1 HAWRWT
7 GDDELLAAHLET
19 AKAALRWCDDLGD
32 RDGDGLLEYATRSV
46 QGYYNQSWKDAGDA
60 VVHADGRR
68 AELPLATV
76 ELQGYLF
83 AARLA
88 MAELLA
94 AHGEQVEA
102 ERLRQ
107 AAYTLCDIVEER
119 YWLEPAGYYAFALD
133 GQKRQVAGISSN
145 PGHLLGC

>member
-1 HAWRWT
+1 MPPWGTGEAQPDSVCSSLLWHAWRWT
-7 GDDELLAAHLET
+7 GDVKLLEAHLET

-32 RDGDGLLEYATRSV
+32 RDGDGLLEYATRSSR
-46 QGYYNQSWKDAGDA
+46 GYYNQSWKDAGDA
-60 VVHADGRR
+60 VVHANGRI

-94 AHGEQVEA
+94 ALGEQAEA
-102 ERLRQ
+102 
-107 AAYTLCDIVEER
+107 
-119 YWLEPAGYYAFALD
+119 
-133 GQKRQVAGISSN
+133 
-145 PGHLLGC
+145 